1 MKKDHGI
8 QILTI
13 SMRREIPAA
22 DIQQKPHYTEHT
34 TEKSILLQ
42 FLYYYASLE
51 SEIISE
57 T

>member
-1 MKKDHGI
+1 MEKDHGI

-42 FLYYYASLE
+42 FLYDASLE

>member
-1 MKKDHGI
+1 MEKDHGI

-42 FLYYYASLE
+42 FLYYASLE